1 MRDRETGRDDQHPR
15 FSVVLGRDQE
25 RKNLWIASGG
35 TAGLQ
40 RGVGRNRRKEKR
52 CMVRLQRFD

>member
-15 FSVVLGRDQE
+15 FSVVLGGDPE

-40 RGVGRNRRKEKR
+40 APDGKKPAEGNW
-52 CMVRLQRFD
+52 